1 MKLKSGVERASCD
14 FCHRRKI
21 KCDRA
26 SRADQGHADCSN
38 CSLRQVTC
46 RIDDSVDIRIRRRQ
60 HTRAQNNTAMA
71 HFPPRP
77 ATPVRKQAGAH
88 EVSQDNPSESVN
100 RQDSDS
106 RVLHDLHSP
115 SQLSFGPEHSALT
128 SLDSALGTSS
138 FPSDAPLDSPFELS
152 SDNIL
157 FLDEIFLGY
166 HEMPLE
172 TGMFPSM
179 GSTST
184 STGDLAV
191 NGYEDEG
198 QRKENAGSRLSQDLW
213 SDCNLDFATFT
224 AALHAYFDL
233 AALHLPIIFEDAFWD
248 DYNQGRC
255 GPALAYAIAC
265 RGMPFMA
272 LTNKWDTQQLLARK
286 FKKAILEA
294 PHLAFSNASMS
305 LDDLEAQAL
314 MIDFQYD
321 DEHSLPLESNLQQL
335 FLTHDSLVLM
345 TLRSR
350 HGEDSSLKLA
360 RANERRTLLFW
371 HVYGLDAFNC
381 LDRKAISRIQDG
393 EVEQSKIIPNHDTGG
408 YLDAILALAVIARKI
423 SQRLNTVAARRR
435 KLHPDCIFS
444 LYDQLNKWQRH
455 DCPAHLQRQRDSK
468 EPLTPAYDR
477 QSKRLHTRLHRAVLW
492 LLEANCYLQI
502 EKYVCDYGFQDSAVF
517 SAEMVA
523 MRVEYES
530 LQAAADIVE
539 ISEWIRQPLTETQEI
554 AKHSLVD
561 LAPSILRNICAGICY
576 WTCERGQALVEY
588 GLPSIFERNSGM
600 KDDNHYLRHCVER
613 YVQTAEKMRNTV
625 AAAASHHDTTS
636 LLEKL
641 DMQLSSV
648 TQALARTQSPQ

>member
-1 MKLKSGVERASCD
+1 MTL
-14 FCHRRKI
+14 
-21 KCDRA
+21 
-26 SRADQGHADCSN
+26 
-38 CSLRQVTC
+38 
-46 RIDDSVDIRIRRRQ
+46 
-60 HTRAQNNTAMA
+60 
-71 HFPPRP
+71 
-77 ATPVRKQAGAH
+77 
-88 EVSQDNPSESVN
+88 
-100 RQDSDS
+100 
-106 RVLHDLHSP
+106 
-115 SQLSFGPEHSALT
+115 GPERSPLM
-128 SLDSALGTSS
+128 SLDSALDTFS
-138 FPSDAPLDSPFELS
+138 FPSEAPLDVPFELS
-152 SDNIL
+152 PDSIL

-166 HEMPLE
+166 HETSLE

-191 NGYEDEG
+191 NIHQDESL
-198 QRKENAGSRLSQDLW
+198 RKETARSTLGQNLW

-233 AALHLPIIFEDAFWD
+233 AALHLPIIFKDAFWD

-255 GPALAYAIAC
+255 GPALVYAIAC

-272 LTNKWDTQQLLARK
+272 LKNKWDTQQLLARK

-294 PHLAFSNASMS
+294 AHLASSNASIS

-314 MIDFQYD
+314 MTDFQYD

-350 HGEDSSLKLA
+350 HGEDSSPKLA

-381 LDRKAISRIQDG
+381 LDRKGISRIQDG

-423 SQRLNTVAARRR
+423 SQSLNTVAARRR
-435 KLHPDCIFS
+435 KLQPDCIFS
-444 LYDQLNKWQRH
+444 LYNQLNKWQRH
-455 DCPAHLQRQRDSK
+455 DCPAHLQRQPDSK
-468 EPLTPAYDR
+468 EPLRLAHDR
-477 QSKRLHTRLHRAVLW
+477 QSKHLHIRLRRAVLW

-502 EKYVCDYGFQDSAVF
+502 ERYVCDYGFQDSNIF

-530 LQAAADIVE
+530 LRAAADVVE
-539 ISEWIRQPLTETQEI
+539 ISEWIRQPQTETQEM

-576 WTCERGQALVEY
+576 WTCERGQALAEY
-588 GLPSIFERNSGM
+588 GLPSIFERNLGM
-600 KDDNHYLRHCVER
+600 KHDGHYLRRCVER

-625 AAAASHHDTTS
+625 AGAASHHDTPP
-636 LLEKL
+636 LLDKL
-641 DMQLSSV
+641 DVKLSSV
-648 TQALARTQSPQ
+648 TQALARTQSP